1 MFWNKI
7 CTFQFAL
14 VPRKW
19 EYWLN
24 PVAIQHTANIRRYTN
39 ESLAMLFVA
48 FLIVDLH
55 LLLWAT
61 KISFGQL
68 AFIG

>member
-1 MFWNKI
+1 MFLNKI

-24 PVAIQHTANIRRYTN
+24 PVAIQHTANIGRYTN
-39 ESLAMLFVA
+39 ESLAMLFAA

-55 LLLWAT
+55 PMAL
-61 KISFGQL
+61 GH
-68 AFIG
+68 